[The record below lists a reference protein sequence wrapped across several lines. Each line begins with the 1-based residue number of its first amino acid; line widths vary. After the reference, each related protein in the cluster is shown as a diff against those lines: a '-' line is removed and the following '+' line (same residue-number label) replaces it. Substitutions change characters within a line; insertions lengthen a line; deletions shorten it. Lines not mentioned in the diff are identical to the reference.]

1 MTDSNAPASAPGL
14 TCEQVA
20 VLVFDFVEGELS
32 PEEHGLVAAHLSR
45 CSACAEFVR
54 TYSAVGGL
62 VREAMEVEVDDGLQ
76 AELDAAIFDALSRI
90 A

>member
-1 MTDSNAPASAPGL
+1 MSGPNAPAGPPTL

-20 VLVFDFVEGELS
+20 VLVFDFVEGELTD
-32 PEEHGLVAAHLSR
+32 EQHALVAEHLSL
-45 CSACAEFVR
+45 CPECAEFVR

-62 VREAMEVEVDDGLQ
+62 VREAMEVEVDAHLQ
-76 AELDAAIFDALSRI
+76 AELDAAIFGALSLT

>member
-1 MTDSNAPASAPGL
+1 MTDPNPPAGNPRL

-20 VLVFDFVEGELS
+20 VLVFDFVEGDLPDAQHERI
-32 PEEHGLVAAHLSR
+32 AAHLSG
-45 CSACAEFVR
+45 CAECAEFVR

-62 VREAMEVEVDDGLQ
+62 VRGAMEVEVDDQLQ
-76 AELDAAIFDALSRI
+76 AELDAAIFGALSRI

>member
-1 MTDSNAPASAPGL
+1 MTNPNPPAGASEL

-20 VLVFDFVEGELS
+20 VAVFDFVEGEL
-32 PEEHGLVAAHLSR
+32 PDEQHARIAAHLSG
-45 CSACAEFVR
+45 CAECAEFVR

-62 VREAMEVEVDDGLQ
+62 VRGAMEVDVDEQLQ
-76 AELDAAIFDALSRI
+76 AELDAAIFGALSRI